1 MFLLHG
7 SLGTLLAQ
15 QAYQHF
21 EARHV
26 HSIALTPD
34 GSRLLALNSPDAR
47 LCMFDISDTTN
58 PILIAEIPVGLE
70 PVSLRC
76 RSNNE
81 AWVVNEVSDGVSV
94 VNLDLAAVIDTL
106 RTPDEPA
113 DVVFAS
119 GKAFV
124 TSARSNAL
132 RVFDA
137 ATRASLGSITLTG
150 NHPRALVANAAGT
163 KVYAAFQLSGNKTT
177 VLPYADAPAQPSPT
191 NAALPAP
198 PRTAL
203 IVPTNDSRIQYTVL
217 DNDVAEID
225 VSSQTVDRY
234 FSNVGTNL
242 FDLAIHPT
250 TGALWVANTES
261 LNLIRFEPVLRGHF
275 ADHRLSTIALPGATV
290 TTYDLNPGI
299 NYTLLPNPSAQA
311 TALAQPTAIVFAAD
325 GSHGWVAA
333 FNSDRVAKISS
344 SGEVLSLVD
353 VRPMSANGARGMRGP
368 RALALSADASRL
380 FVLNKLSN
388 TISVVDTTAGTVIAE
403 VATGSRDPMPANVK
417 EGRGFLYDARLSGN
431 GVSSCAVCH
440 LDADRDG
447 IAWDLGDPGG
457 TMTSVIGYNN
467 SIHETTPKTRVMHPM
482 KGPMVTQ
489 TLKGFEANQIF
500 HWRGDRPTIQSFDV
514 TYRDLMAGPVPA
526 AQDMDV
532 LADYLNSIR
541 LHPNPNR
548 TLSRA
553 LPSTFNGG
561 NPTNGHALFIDHL
574 KSHCMVCH
582 TLPTGSDNNVDLSHI
597 VDSSQPV
604 KTPHLRT
611 VYQRSNFNRS
621 VGAVNVTGFGLLK
634 DGTGNELATAHFYDL
649 AALSTL
655 QEFKDVDAYVQCF
668 DTGTAPAVGYCL
680 TVTTANRANST
691 VLSDLATLQS
701 QAVANCNLVVRGLIG
716 NRQST
721 FLYVPSTQT
730 YVSDN
735 TTVAALT
742 QSALLASL
750 NPGDSLTFLG
760 TLAGTGERLSI
771 DRNTNGVRNAQES
784 NPTLSFT
791 VLPDASTRVQWPV
804 DRADWVLEWFD
815 TFGSSTWK
823 PVTLTRTVEDGFIRV
838 YEPPSIR
845 QNFYRLRRLW

>member
-1 MFLLHG
+1 M
-7 SLGTLLAQ
+7 AQ

-47 LCMFDISDTTN
+47 LCMFDISDTSN

-81 AWVVNEVSDGVSV
+81 VWVVNEVSDCITV
-94 VNLDLAAVIDTL
+94 VNLDLATVIDTL

-113 DVVFAS
+113 DVVFAG

-124 TSARSNAL
+124 TCARSNSL
-132 RVFDA
+132 RIFDA
-137 ATRASLGSITLTG
+137 ATRADLGSINLTG
-150 NHPRALVANAAGT
+150 NHPRALAANPSGT
-163 KVYAAFQLSGNKTT
+163 KVYVAFQLSGNKTT
-177 VLPYADAPAQPSPT
+177 VLPYHDAPDQPAPT
-191 NAALPAP
+191 NTALPAP
-198 PRTAL
+198 PETAL
-203 IVPTNDSRIQYTVL
+203 IVPANDSRIPYTVL

-225 VSSQTVDRY
+225 VATQIVDRY
-234 FSNVGTNL
+234 FTNVGTNL
-242 FDLAIHPT
+242 FDLAVHPT
-250 TGALWVANTES
+250 TGTLWVANTEA

-275 ADHRLSTIALPGATV
+275 ADHRLSSITLPAGTV
-290 TTYDLNPGI
+290 TAYDLNPGI
-299 NYTLLPNPSAQA
+299 NYSLLPNPSAQA
-311 TALAQPTAIVFAAD
+311 TALAQPTAIVFSPD
-325 GSHGWVAA
+325 GSHAWVAA
-333 FNSDRVAKISS
+333 FNSDRVAKVSPD
-344 SGEVLSLVD
+344 GEVLSRVD
-353 VRPMSANGARGMRGP
+353 VRPQSANGARGMRGP
-368 RALALSADASRL
+368 RALALSPDVSRL
-380 FVLNKLSN
+380 FVLNKISN
-388 TISVVDTTAGTVIAE
+388 TVSVVDTTAGAVIAE
-403 VATGSRDPMPANVK
+403 VATGSRDPMPANIK

-457 TMTSVIGYNN
+457 SMTSVIGYNN
-467 SIHETTPKTRVMHPM
+467 SLHETTPKTRVMHPM

-489 TLKGFEANQIF
+489 TLKGFEAGQIF

-514 TYRDLMAGPVPA
+514 TYRDLMAGAVPA
-526 AQDMDV
+526 ASDMDV

-553 LPSTFNGG
+553 LPATFNGG
-561 NPTNGHALFIDHL
+561 NPTNGHALFINHL

-582 TLPTGSDNNVDLSHI
+582 TLPSGSDNNVDLSHI

-611 VYQRSNFNRS
+611 VYQRSNFSRDA
-621 VGAVNVTGFGLLK
+621 GAVNITGFGLLK

-655 QEFKDVDAYVQCF
+655 QEFKDVNAYVQCF

-680 TVTTANRANST
+680 TVTTANRANSSL
-691 VLSDLATLQS
+691 LSDLATMQS
-701 QAVANCNLVVRGLIG
+701 QAVANCNLVVRGLIA
-716 NRQST
+716 NRQRT
-721 FLYVPSTQT
+721 FLYVPASQT
-730 YVSDN
+730 YASDS
-735 TTVAALT
+735 TASGGLT

-760 TLAGTGERLSI
+760 TLQGTGESLSI
-771 DRNTNGVRNAQES
+771 DRNTNNVRNAQEP
-784 NPTLSFT
+784 NPVPQFT
-791 VLPDASTRVQWPV
+791 VMPDATTRVQWPV

-838 YEPPSIR
+838 YEPASVQ